1 MILNEDVE
9 LIPDFVRPET
19 SLGERVRGPLW
30 SLGEKWRGWKL
41 CGKEGIVH
49 QFPIAC
55 ILCFFALKRSVSHD
69 DSILVL
75 GMAETG
81 DFPKYEG

>member
-1 MILNEDVE
+1 MFVIMNEDVE

-49 QFPIAC
+49 
-55 ILCFFALKRSVSHD
+55 
-69 DSILVL
+69 
-75 GMAETG
+75 
-81 DFPKYEG
+81 